1 MNLPPPPLV
10 YRKSVFHSLIHSS
23 PTFKILI
30 LVCPPSFLGF
40 RLIERL
46 HHGGSSLRE
55 VVAALEAD
63 MEAMYDMIDRFGG
76 GSGSGGSGGNNAAV
90 GDNSGASGSAST
102 GGARNNQVI

>member
-1 MNLPPPPLV
+1 MGFRLFGDLPFL
-10 YRKSVFHSLIHSS
+10 YIEYF
-23 PTFKILI
+23 FKILKNRI
-30 LVCPPSFLGF
+30 LPLSLDLFPSGF

-76 GSGSGGSGGNNAAV
+76 GSS
-90 GDNSGASGSAST
+90 ASGSS
-102 GGARNNQVI
+102 RNRDNQVKEQF